1 MKTNTTVKPVV
12 KPAAKP
18 AVKTRIKAG
27 ARPVGAYA

>member
-1 MKTNTTVKPVV
+1 MKTSTPVKPVV
-12 KPAAKP
+12 KPAARP